1 MIVGLGNGLL
11 ATCDAFSDSLRRD
24 FGPMQTINYNL
35 YTDALHCKQG
45 GAAEA
50 CWAHNP
56 EVGRSKLPPA
66 K

>member
-1 MIVGLGNGLL
+1 METSEILDQQNQNRN
-11 ATCDAFSDSLRRD
+11 AENK
-24 FGPMQTINYNL
+24 QQ
-35 YTDALHCKQG
+35 QG

-66 K
+66 S